1 MTSTLAALRSPF
13 MALLFAAAAL
23 AACASR
29 VAAPPDMH
37 NSRNALSWAG
47 TYEGVLPCAD
57 CPGIRTRL
65 LLQSDGRFELST
77 QYIDRQRA
85 PVVRSGRL
93 QWNDAGNTI
102 TLPLPGERARQFRVG
117 EGRLLQ
123 LDAQGGVPPWDS
135 AQNLL
140 TKTVAN
146 D

>member
-1 MTSTLAALRSPF
+1 MTSTLAAFGRPF
-13 MALLFAAAAL
+13 MAVLFAAAL

-29 VAAPPDMH
+29 VAALPDMH
-37 NSRNALSWAG
+37 DSRNALNWAG

-65 LLQSDGRFELST
+65 VLRSDGRFELST
-77 QYIDRQRA
+77 QYVDRQPA
-85 PVVRSGRL
+85 SVVRSGRF

-102 TLPLPGERARQFRVG
+102 TLPLPGERVRQFRVG
-117 EGRLLQ
+117 EGRLLP
-123 LDAQGGVPPWDS
+123 LDAQDGVPPWDR